1 MHAKTGEPR
10 RTDRRRWQL
19 FFGRCSGEQILIMP
33 TDRQRTSEPTLS
45 EIYVSSKCET
55 NSAFLPSQVSTT
67 APSLSRSPPPS
78 PSSVF
83 GVPMLIRRRPAR
95 ALVLI
100 RERREREEQI
110 FLLLLLLLSSRFGT
124 VPIYL
129 SIFCAMHFSA
139 KLTPSLSPSLC
150 IHTSLSPPSFRC
162 FYAHFPYIYLASL
175 VDTLAFFMNPT
186 SALLL
191 LLSAA
196 L

>member
-1 MHAKTGEPR
+1 MAIILRSLQRGTDFNHA
-10 RTDRRRWQL
+10 DRQ
-19 FFGRCSGEQILIMP
+19 

-55 NSAFLPSQVSTT
+55 NSAFFPSQVSTT
-67 APSLSRSPPPS
+67 APSLPLSL
-78 PSSVF
+78 SSSF
-83 GVPMLIRRRPAR
+83 PILRIWSSNADQTTPGAAR

-100 RERREREEQI
+100 RERREREREEQI
-110 FLLLLLLLSSRFGT
+110 FLLLLLSSRFGT

-191 LLSAA
+191 LLLLSAA

>member
-1 MHAKTGEPR
+1 MDGQTAMAIILRSLQRGTDFNHA
-10 RTDRRRWQL
+10 DRQ
-19 FFGRCSGEQILIMP
+19 

-83 GVPMLIRRRPAR
+83 GVPMLIRRRRAQR

-110 FLLLLLLLSSRFGT
+110 FLLLRLLLSSRFGT

-139 KLTPSLSPSLC
+139 KLTPSLSPCVYIL
-150 IHTSLSPPSFRC
+150 LFSF
-162 FYAHFPYIYLASL
+162 FS
-175 VDTLAFFMNPT
+175 
-186 SALLL
+186 
-191 LLSAA
+191 LLSMF
-196 L
+196 LCTFPLHLSRFSC